1 MVVFHARPMGPFG
14 GRLEE
19 YRLLKGKFM
28 RNWGEFSV
36 FAENDDYRLAPTKGR
51 RQRVKAQANEMEARG
66 LIRRA
71 SNWSGRLQ
79 EGKLGEMKRPR

>member
-1 MVVFHARPMGPFG
+1 MPARWDHLAAD
-14 GRLEE
+14 LEGLSAPE
-19 YRLLKGKFM
+19 RNFM